1 MSPRTWVPAVIV
13 LIGLIVYFLVVAP
26 SRNQSGFTYNPSTP
40 TSSPNPSSV
49 SQSNPRANPQVPNP
63 PATPI
68 KTVAGAFRFIKGAFK
83 IIGKEPDGDSVRFI
97 PDNPQFVR
105 ELKNSSRVKFS
116 SDGSVQLRFE
126 AIDAPEL
133 HFGQE
138 AQPLGAESRDA
149 LLKLMGFSGIQYTS
163 AGLQVSAS
171 NPDRVRGAILST
183 AAEAN
188 GRPVSYVL
196 LERDAAGLK
205 DGSSMGVD
213 ANILRRTMNFKML
226 ENGLAYLTVYTTT
239 PESHRVFLR
248 GVSAAA
254 RQAKKGVWAVDK
266 TSDFSLDNQDSIGE
280 RGQLILPKLFRRA
293 TSYVQDRAKGKFNG
307 SLPQWVETSVQ
318 RSQSQNDAVSVGG
331 SGKRLSDLIR
341 QQGRRVQFRADVL
354 DLVFGN

>member
-1 MSPRTWVPAVIV
+1 MSPRAWVPAVIV
-13 LIGLIVYFLVVAP
+13 LIGLIVYFLVIVP
-26 SRNQSGFTYNPSTP
+26 SQNPSGFTYNPSTP
-40 TSSPNPSSV
+40 TSIPNPSSV
-49 SQSNPRANPQVPNP
+49 TPTTPASSPS
-63 PATPI
+63 ATPI

-97 PDNPQFVR
+97 PDNAQFVR
-105 ELKNSSRVKFS
+105 ELKNSSRVRFS

-149 LLKLMGFSGIQYTS
+149 LLKLMGFSGVQYTA

-171 NPDRVRGAILST
+171 NPSRVRGAILST

-196 LERDAAGLK
+196 LERDTAGLK
-205 DGSSMGVD
+205 DGARISVD

-226 ENGLAYLTVYTTT
+226 ENGMAYLTVYNTT

-248 GVSAAA
+248 GVSATA
-254 RQAKKGVWAVDK
+254 RQARKGVWAVDK
-266 TSDFSLDNQDSIGE
+266 TPDFTLDNQDSIGS

-293 TSYVQDRAKGKFNG
+293 TSYFQDRVKGKFNG
-307 SLPQWVETSVQ
+307 SLPQWVESSSL
-318 RSQSQNDAVSVGG
+318 RGQSQNDAVAVAG
-331 SGKRLSDLIR
+331 SDKRLSDLLG
-341 QQGRRVQFRADVL
+341 QQGRRVQFKADVL
-354 DLVFGN
+354 DLVFGD